1 MRLRHA
7 GRLHALART
16 KDTGPPSF
24 TELEM
29 MELSAIAYQQPIIRD
44 GLSPLAGHHISRE
57 ILVETSE
64 RDGFEKPLRRH
75 PGDRRAGSRRERAGG
90 DAWRSRRDEKLRARP
105 AIYNTDLASAPREL
119 LKALNRT
126 FPGVVT
132 LALGAFTIP
141 VTKLDT

>member
-1 MRLRHA
+1 
-7 GRLHALART
+7 
-16 KDTGPPSF
+16 
-24 TELEM
+24 M

-57 ILVETSE
+57 ILLETSE

-119 LKALNRT
+119 VKALKRT

-141 VTKLDT
+141 RDETSRSYSRGAHFEVGERGTSGCRQSTK